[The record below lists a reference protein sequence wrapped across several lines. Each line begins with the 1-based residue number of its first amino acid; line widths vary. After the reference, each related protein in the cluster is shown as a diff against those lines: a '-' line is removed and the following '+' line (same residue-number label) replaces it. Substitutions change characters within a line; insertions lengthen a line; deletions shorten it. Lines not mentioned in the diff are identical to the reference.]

1 MNRAERFSPVADDL
15 AMSQGETQADA
26 EPTAADRR
34 TGALTIGE
42 LARAAGVTLRAL
54 RFYQTKGLLT
64 PGRSGPA
71 RVYSSADRERL
82 ALILQGKRLGFTL
95 GEIRAMIPARDPG
108 WRKSL
113 PISRGQ
119 CIEQINL
126 LERRRRD
133 IDLAVAELRR
143 IYTGMFAAPEGSQAP
158 NAAPGKS
165 PARRLP

>member
-1 MNRAERFSPVADDL
+1 MNRAERFNRVADDL
-15 AMSQGETQADA
+15 AISQGESQADA
-26 EPTAADRR
+26 GGTPADRLA
-34 TGALTIGE
+34 GALTIGE

-71 RVYSSADRERL
+71 RIYSSADRERL

-95 GEIRAMIPARDPG
+95 GEIRAMIPARDRG

-143 IYTGMFAAPEGSQAP
+143 IYTAMFAAPEGLPTP
-158 NAAPGKS
+158 NAAPVKS
-165 PARRLP
+165 PARKAP